1 MSPECSQW
9 AHNLHQ
15 PQTPHIPFPPS
26 VSVSIS
32 SVPVFLTLPLSP
44 VEREQ
49 LFWQNYIKL
58 VTVIFGSSWLIVSVA
73 VLRPRSEE
81 IHSLLG
87 RVINIVRPA
96 RTGRGYFSIIVIS
109 NDNQESNTGNTDQ
122 TARQRHNH
130 FTFTSSSFTGWQL
143 KRFIFLGKYL
153 VFSFHIKYQK
163 MFIIFLMIL
172 FLLGIT
178 FNNFYSIKVI
188 NKHFE
193 GSCELLRLNLPL
205 MLTSCW

>member
-1 MSPECSQW
+1 MQSVEVD
-9 AHNLHQ
+9 
-15 PQTPHIPFPPS
+15 PQFASATPHIPFPPF

-58 VTVIFGSSWLIVSVA
+58 VTVIFGSSWLIVSAV

-122 TARQRHNH
+122 TARQRHRD
-130 FTFTSSSFTGWQL
+130 TSLSFIGWQL
-143 KRFIFLGKYL
+143 KRFIFLGEYF
-153 VFSFHIKYQK
+153 VFNFHIKYQK
-163 MFIIFLMIL
+163 IFMI
-172 FLLGIT
+172 FFNDVFFAQTSLLIT
-178 FNNFYSIKVI
+178 SI
-188 NKHFE
+188 
-193 GSCELLRLNLPL
+193 P
-205 MLTSCW
+205 

>member
-1 MSPECSQW
+1 MTWASYCQLCSLWSSSDFEVRMSLECSE
-9 AHNLHQ
+9 AHNYNQ
-15 PQTPHIPFPPS
+15 PQIRHISPS
-26 VSVSIS
+26 VLVSIS
-32 SVPVFLTLPLSP
+32 SVSHTRLPLSR

-58 VTVIFGSSWLIVSVA
+58 VTVIFGSSWLIVS

-122 TARQRHNH
+122 TRQRHH
-130 FTFTSSSFTGWQL
+130 HFTSSSSTGWQL
-143 KRFIFLGKYL
+143 KRFIFLGKYYQAL
-153 VFSFHIKYQK
+153 VPNPNPLVPNPPRHNPNPIPTQSQPSF
-163 MFIIFLMIL
+163 
-172 FLLGIT
+172 
-178 FNNFYSIKVI
+178 NPN
-188 NKHFE
+188 
-193 GSCELLRLNLPL
+193 
-205 MLTSCW
+205 